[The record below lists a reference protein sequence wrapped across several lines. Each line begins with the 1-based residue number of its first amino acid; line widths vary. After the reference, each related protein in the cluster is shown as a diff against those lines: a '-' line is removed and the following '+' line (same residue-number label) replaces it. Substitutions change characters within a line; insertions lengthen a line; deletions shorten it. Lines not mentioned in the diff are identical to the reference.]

1 MKDLKQLN
9 LMEEFE
15 LKSQISEVPQKSNFN
30 YHVWI
35 NVPLNEYKFS
45 VIEAYGPNFHKSIYN
60 AFQYLTQIQYKTR
73 NH

>member
-30 YHVWI
+30 YHVWV

-45 VIEAYGPNFHKSIYN
+45 VIEAY
-60 AFQYLTQIQYKTR
+60 
-73 NH
+73 